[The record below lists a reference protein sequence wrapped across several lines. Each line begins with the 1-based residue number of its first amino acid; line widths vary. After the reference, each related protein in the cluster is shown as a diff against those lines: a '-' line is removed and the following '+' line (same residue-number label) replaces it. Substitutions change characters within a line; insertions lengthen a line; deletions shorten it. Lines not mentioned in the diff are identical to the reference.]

1 VGTKAA
7 PGPLLWRLN
16 QTAPDRITMNVA
28 QLVLAPNIEVVKA
41 ALPDMSMLSLFLLSA
56 VSSIEHTPRKAD
68 LQGLHHDLSGSP

>member
-1 VGTKAA
+1 
-7 PGPLLWRLN
+7 
-16 QTAPDRITMNVA
+16 MNVA

-56 VSSIEHTPRKAD
+56 VSSIAHTPRKAD